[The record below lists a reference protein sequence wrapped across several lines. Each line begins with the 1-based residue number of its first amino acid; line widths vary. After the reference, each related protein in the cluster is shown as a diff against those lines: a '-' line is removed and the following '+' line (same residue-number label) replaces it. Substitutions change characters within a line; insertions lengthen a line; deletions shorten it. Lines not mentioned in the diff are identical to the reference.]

1 MPPRTSEPSACDRVG
16 KVISR
21 LFGSGSVVSELNGA
35 TFDLFPAAIP
45 PPEGEALA
53 RWVTRERAEQTIE
66 IGLGH
71 GVAALFACRALLA
84 ADAGRVR
91 HVTVDPLQEPWF
103 GDTGLQV
110 LEEAGVIDIVE
121 FHREESLRVL
131 PRLLEQGRRFDL
143 GFVDGDHRFDGVFL
157 DLVYL
162 DRLVRPGGT
171 VFVDDSAAVRDRPR
185 GQLLHHEPGLA
196 GGGAQHRAR
205 AAQLDRAS
213 HPRPP
218 RRAQLAPPRRF
229 LNAGRVRSDWSGR
242 RSSRVGGR
250 SEPIAR
256 HRPAYGSSPSSENPA
271 QCTHPHRVASL
282 VEQPPLALSVAG
294 HSGPDHVWRHEI
306 VQIVHL
312 CVGVVEAEVE
322 EPLV

>member
-1 MPPRTSEPSACDRVG
+1 MPPRTSDSSACDRVG

-21 LFGSGSVVSELNGA
+21 LFASGSVVSELNGA

-45 PPEGEALA
+45 PREGEALA
-53 RWVTRERAEQTIE
+53 RWVTREGAEQTIE

-71 GVAALFACRALLA
+71 GVAALFACHALLA

-91 HVTVDPLQEPWF
+91 HVTIDPLQEPWF

-121 FHREESLRVL
+121 FHREESLLVL

-171 VFVDDSAAVRDRPR
+171 VFVDDLQRSAI
-185 GQLLHHEPGLA
+185 
-196 GGGAQHRAR
+196 AR
-205 AAQLDRAS
+205 AVNYCTTNLAWQVEERSTELELHNWIVLRTPA
-213 HPRPP
+213 
-218 RRAQLAPPRRF
+218 RRAER
-229 LNAGRVRSDWSGR
+229 GW
-242 RSSRVGGR
+242 
-250 SEPIAR
+250 
-256 HRPAYGSSPSSENPA
+256 H
-271 QCTHPHRVASL
+271 H
-282 VEQPPLALSVAG
+282 
-294 HSGPDHVWRHEI
+294 HVDF
-306 VQIVHL
+306 
-312 CVGVVEAEVE
+312 
-322 EPLV
+322 